1 MATNKEEEEY
11 ETDAYQG
18 QLNPELANMLQVRG
32 DEDAADPNSPFV

>member
-18 QLNPELANMLQVRG
+18 QLNPELANMLQVESG
-32 DEDAADPNSPFV
+32 AMAWF

>member
-18 QLNPELANMLQVRG
+18 QLNPELANMLQVSLARMRPG
-32 DEDAADPNSPFV
+32 LNKFV